1 MTTLFTEDMLFN
13 ENEDSLW
20 LPEIKAHIL
29 ANISN
34 CRVVDSLCRDKRL
47 KNLCHTKGDIFRQH
61 AEKHDWLTI
70 PRNLEQFRQYCQY
83 QTDLMSTDNY
93 AEDMTPSYYDKRM
106 KFVKKIENIVKRY
119 VLREHN
125 VRVRDIGEDTTEWD
139 IPEYIND
146 LMVHIEGDLIDLFEG
161 SGVQLT
167 CMLDPMGENESPLID
182 DDMYEEFVA
191 SGLDTK
197 RWRVW
202 IFDENDKTDEGFQYI
217 QYRSPELSTWSFDD
231 TEDETIMIIINNPNE
246 TIKRLTKA
254 IVHAIGY
261 ALRSYKEE
269 QTQFAQVNAF
279 QTHDYMWKFS
289 EAITSND
296 FNILGV

>member
-1 MTTLFTEDMLFN
+1 
-13 ENEDSLW
+13 
-20 LPEIKAHIL
+20 
-29 ANISN
+29 
-34 CRVVDSLCRDKRL
+34 
-47 KNLCHTKGDIFRQH
+47 
-61 AEKHDWLTI
+61 
-70 PRNLEQFRQYCQY
+70 
-83 QTDLMSTDNY
+83 MSTDNY